1 MMDASMSS
9 DGSELFG
16 LSLGLG
22 AFEEL
27 VAAGFGHDDI
37 QGSFG
42 PVSGGDNT
50 THTPS
55 TSISTNGANAINGVG
70 QAQHTSSGSIS
81 PQHNSSSG
89 SRTPLDNALSRVS
102 SHTDLQHLQ
111 QEHRHIQE
119 RRYSRKG
126 PSESQSEHQYRIN
139 GNSHGQELEQLSVV
153 GNMFGQDGQKRS
165 AHGHEDQ
172 QQPTAQRQHQQQ
184 QHQQSSAQQ
193 ARADQMNLEAL
204 QQLLAMQ
211 PMQNLPL
218 LPTDNNSSS
227 QQQSQQ
233 QQQQSSL
240 QLGNLSLPNLP
251 NFGNMSNMSSMQSS
265 GSASPSTAL
274 LEQQIR
280 LNQLQQ
286 LQQLQA
292 QIFQQ
297 QVRQLTV
304 IIFTSCFPLSH
315 VCLLDNP
322 GPCSV
327 IYTSRL
333 SSSVDRVPSRA
344 ARMSKL
350 NSKDSCSENFKD
362 CLRRVHIR
370 IILSPT

>member
-1 MMDASMSS
+1 MDASMSS

-50 THTPS
+50 THTSS
-55 TSISTNGANAINGVG
+55 TSIGAKGANAINGVG
-70 QAQHTSSGSIS
+70 QAHHTSSGSIS
-81 PQHNSSSG
+81 PRHNSSSG

-111 QEHRHIQE
+111 QEHRHILE
-119 RRYSRKG
+119 RQHSQKG
-126 PSESQSEHQYRIN
+126 ASELQNEHQYRVN
-139 GNSHGQELEQLSVV
+139 GYSHGQELELLNAV

-172 QQPTAQRQHQQQ
+172 QHPTAQHQHQHRQQ
-184 QHQQSSAQQ
+184 QQSSAQQ
-193 ARADQMNLEAL
+193 ARADQINLEAL
-204 QQLLAMQ
+204 QQLQLLAMQ

-218 LPTDNNSSS
+218 LSTDNNPSS
-227 QQQSQQ
+227 QQQS

-240 QLGNLSLPNLP
+240 QLGNLSLPNLA

-304 IIFTSCFPLSH
+304 IIFPSCFPFSQM
-315 VCLLDNP
+315 CLLDNP
-322 GPCSV
+322 
-327 IYTSRL
+327 
-333 SSSVDRVPSRA
+333 
-344 ARMSKL
+344 
-350 NSKDSCSENFKD
+350 
-362 CLRRVHIR
+362 
-370 IILSPT
+370 

>member
-1 MMDASMSS
+1 MDASMSS

-50 THTPS
+50 TYTSS
-55 TSISTNGANAINGVG
+55 TSISTNGENAINGGG
-70 QAQHTSSGSIS
+70 QAHHTSSGSIS

-89 SRTPLDNALSRVS
+89 SRTPLENALSRVS
-102 SHTDLQHLQ
+102 SHTNLQNLQ

-119 RRYSRKG
+119 RRHSRKG
-126 PSESQSEHQYRIN
+126 ASESHSEHHYRIN
-139 GNSHGQELEQLSVV
+139 GNGHGQELEQLSAV

-172 QQPTAQRQHQQQ
+172 QQPTAQRQQQQ
-184 QHQQSSAQQ
+184 QQPHQSSAQQ

-204 QQLLAMQ
+204 QQLQLLAMQ

-218 LPTDNNSSS
+218 LPTDNNPSS
-227 QQQSQQ
+227 Q

-240 QLGNLSLPNLP
+240 QLGNLSLPGLP
-251 NFGNMSNMSSMQSS
+251 NYGNMSNMTSMQSS

-304 IIFTSCFPLSH
+304 IIFPSCFPSSH

-344 ARMSKL
+344 VRTSKL
-350 NSKDSCSENFKD
+350 NNKDRYSENSRD
-362 CLRRVHIR
+362 CLHQVHNKY
-370 IILSPT
+370 ILSPT